1 LAELKVNEN
10 FWASIKKKNPRKLFY
25 SEMINYLVEN
35 QFVNYK
41 CVDSELEAA
50 MNKFVRR
57 FVRND
62 DIEAVYDRVR
72 AKDSD

>member
-1 LAELKVNEN
+1 
-10 FWASIKKKNPRKLFY
+10 
-25 SEMINYLVEN
+25 MINYLVEN